1 MSDILS
7 IVAITISIAGFIIV
21 LLQYKNETRS
31 KIKCSLETVSGYV
44 EKSGNFVPYTK
55 RYLFISNLSKR
66 ETAILDVS
74 EYRPGKSYSSI
85 IKDQIIEIGGW
96 KIIKI
101 DLNTKE
107 DEQYPI
113 AILIQDMDDK
123 KLYGISYINPY
134 NEEEMLP
141 RQKRFRDIAEFE
153 KYYSKMQ
160 EKLEIENYKKRKIYP
175 IPRAK
180 KISKRKQYN
189 YLKNIAGNIDKE
201 INKTNYYK
209 KGES

>member
-1 MSDILS
+1 MS
-7 IVAITISIAGFIIV
+7 AIPKAA
-21 LLQYKNETRS
+21 E
-31 KIKCSLETVSGYV
+31 KITANKECKATQHTWNQNCV
-44 EKSGNFVPYTK
+44 E
-55 RYLFISNLSKR
+55 
-66 ETAILDVS
+66 EILDNS
-74 EYRPGKSYSSI
+74 RYSI
-85 IKDQIIEIGGW
+85 LFQNNIQYNVLHK
-96 KIIKI
+96 KLI

-180 KISKRKQYN
+180 KISKKKQYN

-201 INKTNYYK
+201 INKTKYYK